1 MAPLQG
7 LNGWQWIFI
16 MQGVV
21 CYSSGVLQRQ
31 SNSS

>member
-21 CYSSGVLQRQ
+21 CLPDHLVLL
-31 SNSS
+31 